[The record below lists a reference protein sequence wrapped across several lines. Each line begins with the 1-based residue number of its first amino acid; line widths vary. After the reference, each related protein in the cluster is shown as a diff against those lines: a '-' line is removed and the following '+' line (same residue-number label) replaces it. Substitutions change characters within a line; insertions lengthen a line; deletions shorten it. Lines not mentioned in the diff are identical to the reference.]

1 MRKYTI
7 KVLWLMT
14 KLLTERANGLTPKGL
29 NLVPISIITGTK
41 QNKGTK
47 RGIK

>member
-1 MRKYTI
+1 MN
-7 KVLWLMT
+7 
-14 KLLTERANGLTPKGL
+14 RAEQPNGFTGYYKI
-29 NLVPISIITGTK
+29 LVPISIITGTK